1 VVQAVYLILETQVVD
16 LVDLVADLM
25 VDLVDL
31 MVDLMVDLVDLM
43 VAQKVQVV
51 QVVQVVDRD
60 PNLLACL
67 MGKNQTKTSVKG

>member
-25 VDLVDL
+25 VDL
-31 MVDLMVDLVDLM
+31 VDLMVDLVDLM